1 MKPTG
6 IYRCE
11 ICGAAQKNEDD
22 WFLLSEDRERDTLQI
37 LKWNSRLAEHPGLY
51 PLCSAAHVE
60 ELVSH
65 WMFSGSLDYQWSRP
79 AHLLSPQTPAG
90 DMDAS
95 YRLGELVLDRASFAA
110 LGERPDMLNSILDAI
125 DGALQVSS
133 VARSLE
139 EESLEEADEEADPVY
154 DA

>member
-11 ICGAAQKNEDD
+11 ICGAAQQDD
-22 WFLLSEDRERDTLQI
+22 EWFLLSEDRERDTLQI
-37 LKWNSRLAEHPGLY
+37 LKWNSRLAEHPGMY

-79 AHLLSPQTPAG
+79 THLLSPQTPAG

-95 YRLGELVLDRASFAA
+95 YRVGELVLDRASFAA
-110 LGERPDMLNSILDAI
+110 LGERPDMLNSILEAI
-125 DGALQVSS
+125 DGALQVSA

>member
-1 MKPTG
+1 MMKAAG
-6 IYRCE
+6 IHRCE
-11 ICGAAQKNEDD
+11 ICGATHKGDG
-22 WFLLSEDRERDTLQI
+22 WFLLSEDQERNTLQI
-37 LKWNSRLAEHPGLY
+37 LKWNSHLAEHPGVY

-65 WMFSGSLDYQWSRP
+65 WMVSGSLEYEWSQP
-79 AHLLSPQTPAG
+79 SHALVPQAG

-95 YRLGELVLDRASFAA
+95 YQLGELMLDRASFAA

-125 DGALQVSS
+125 DGALQASS
-133 VARSLE
+133 ATRSLE
-139 EESLEEADEEADPVY
+139 EEEEQVEEEEAAAAPVY

>member
-1 MKPTG
+1 MKPAG

-11 ICGAAQKNEDD
+11 ICGAAQKDD
-22 WFLLSEDRERDTLQI
+22 NWFLLSEDQERNTLQI
-37 LKWNSRLAEHPGLY
+37 LKWNSRLAEHPGMH

-79 AHLLSPQTPAG
+79 THVPSPQTPAG

-125 DGALQVSS
+125 DGALQVSY
-133 VARSLE
+133 ATRSLE
-139 EESLEEADEEADPVY
+139 EESLEEAEEEADLVY